1 MLSHLPEMA
10 QVFHPVGKKVPKIR
24 RVRRKTEDARKG
36 SRGRQNSL
44 QLSEKGGWGEREGK
58 GQIKGMKNR
67 KQKEYTSLDQ
77 EKHRVD

>member
-1 MLSHLPEMA
+1 MA

-24 RVRRKTEDARKG
+24 RMCRKTEDAGKG

-58 GQIKGMKNR
+58 GQIKR
-67 KQKEYTSLDQ
+67 DEKQKT
-77 EKHRVD
+77 KRVHFSGPRKT